1 MLYDALLD
9 QQGLGLSSMD
19 LRPDAGDG
27 SVGGAGLGFWL
38 FGGRTN
44 VRIGLDSVRF
54 RSTLLTSD
62 VVRSVDGV
70 LAGMRQ
76 ASPELQ
82 LRSHA
87 LSYSCHGCIEGT
99 KTSEFVGRFVREAP
113 VIEGFGNHLGAGV
126 AFYFGEA
133 PPIMSSTL
141 TLEVSQRVPDG
152 LFVRVFMLFDET
164 VGSGVEIETPAEERV
179 RAALSAVSLEIP

>member
-1 MLYDALLD
+1 M
-9 QQGLGLSSMD
+9 
-19 LRPDAGDG
+19 
-27 SVGGAGLGFWL
+27 
-38 FGGRTN
+38 
-44 VRIGLDSVRF
+44 
-54 RSTLLTSD
+54 
-62 VVRSVDGV
+62 
-70 LAGMRQ
+70 
-76 ASPELQ
+76 
-82 LRSHA
+82 
-87 LSYSCHGCIEGT
+87 
-99 KTSEFVGRFVREAP
+99 
-113 VIEGFGNHLGAGV
+113 